1 FSTAHKSEHFTN
13 ELTEQRLQLRE
24 DHPLM
29 NQLFTGAA
37 EAAEEAILNSL
48 SQAVTTKGRA
58 GRIVN
63 NITFTDEE

>member
-1 FSTAHKSEHFTN
+1 
-13 ELTEQRLQLRE
+13 
-24 DHPLM
+24 M

-58 GRIVN
+58 GRVVN
-63 NITFTDEE
+63 NITFTGEE